1 MYINTYTFLF
11 QIMSKFLAAVS
22 SLGYNFM
29 VGSATV
35 CALTGV
41 YLFRRIAHGPI
52 CKSKA
57 VLTGKTAIVTGAN
70 TGMGKQTALDFARRN
85 ARVII
90 AGRNEESGR
99 KAVKEIVEETKNAN
113 VIFKK
118 VDLASFASIRNFA
131 DTIKSEEEQVDI
143 LVNNAGVFMLPLR
156 RSADGVE
163 MHFAVNY
170 LGHFLLTNLL
180 TDHLKKSPNGRIVNI
195 AADIPTWI
203 NGINFEDINS
213 EQSYNRVSAVIQSK
227 QALLLYTKYLA
238 STLKESNVTVNTV
251 HPGIVR
257 NEFGRYRD
265 YWYGYFQVSVLSYS
279 YYCHDD

>member
-1 MYINTYTFLF
+1 
-11 QIMSKFLAAVS
+11 MSKFVTAAS
-22 SLGYNFM
+22 SLGYNFV

-35 CALTGV
+35 CALTGI
-41 YLFRRIAHGPI
+41 YLFRRLAQGPV

-57 VLTGKTAIVTGAN
+57 MLTGRTVIVTGAN

-85 ARVII
+85 ARVIV
-90 AGRNEESGR
+90 AGRNEDSGI
-99 KAVKEIVEETKNAN
+99 KAVQEIVRETMNTN
-113 VIFKK
+113 VVFKK
-118 VDLASFASIRNFA
+118 VDLASFASIRSFA
-131 DTIKSEEEQVDI
+131 DVIKNEEEQVDI

-163 MHFAVNY
+163 MHLAVNY

-180 TDHLKKSPNGRIVNI
+180 LDHIKKAPSARIVNI

-203 NGINFEDINS
+203 NGLNFDDINS
-213 EQSYNRVSAVIQSK
+213 KKSYNRVLAVIQSK
-227 QALLLYTKYLA
+227 QALLLYTKSLA
-238 STLKESNVTVNTV
+238 SRLKGTGVTVNSV

-265 YWYGYFQVSVLSYS
+265 YWYGYFQVIDCFMV
-279 YYCHDD
+279 